1 MTNFQIMVLS
11 KLSKDLQSV
20 KSIAASTRLKR
31 MSKERLI
38 EKIED
43 TMDVLEQSSLIENL
57 AQTELEALISNKSTP
72 EGALGEPTEFYAITN
87 AGEELLEEI
96 RQDNFKFYAP
106 FIISTALGLLS
117 IIVSITAIMIAV
129 FY

>member
-57 AQTELEALISNKSTP
+57 AQTELEALKSNKATP